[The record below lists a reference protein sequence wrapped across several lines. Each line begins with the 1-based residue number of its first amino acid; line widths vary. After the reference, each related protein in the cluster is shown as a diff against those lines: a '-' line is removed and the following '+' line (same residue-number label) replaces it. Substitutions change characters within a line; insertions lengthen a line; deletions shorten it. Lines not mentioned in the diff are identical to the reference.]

1 MSVFTKSRKLLRK
14 KRAEERKQQ
23 LENSKKFD
31 EACFDFVETCKIL
44 QDHYPEFDTLYLDE
58 RLKLFKE
65 TFGSIH

>member
-14 KRAEERKQQ
+14 RRAEERKQQ

-31 EACFDFVETCKIL
+31 NACFDFVETCKIL

-58 RLKLFKE
+58 R
-65 TFGSIH
+65 